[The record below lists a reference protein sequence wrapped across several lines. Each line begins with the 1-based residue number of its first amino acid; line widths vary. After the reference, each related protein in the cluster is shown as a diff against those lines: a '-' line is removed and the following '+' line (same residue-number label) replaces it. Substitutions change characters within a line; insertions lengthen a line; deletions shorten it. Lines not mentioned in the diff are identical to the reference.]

1 METIP
6 FATADPIF
14 RREEEWSE
22 WLISPEKRC

>member
-14 RREEEWSE
+14 RREEEWGE
-22 WLISPEKRC
+22 WRISPEMRC